1 MEQNTSTAHRLFF
14 LDWLRILAFALLVP
28 YHVGMYYVSW
38 DWHVKSAAA
47 STAIEPLMQLSSPWR
62 LSLLFFIAGAA
73 SQALLRK
80 NKGGI
85 GFVGQ
90 RSKQLLWPLLFGMFF
105 IVPPQAYYE
114 VVTKVAYA
122 GSYLDFMQRY
132 VQAYH
137 GFCRGT
143 DCLILPTWNH
153 LWFLPYLWVYSMLGW
168 ALARYAAA
176 PLDAVAALLTRC
188 PPRQLLMVPALPLIA
203 ARMLVASFP
212 TTHNLTWDWY
222 NHAQSLSIFLIGL
235 LFARSSALWGLLS
248 RLRWPALGLALIAWV
263 LIQSY
268 NRAFADVDPPT
279 ALRYAQRVLYGAMQW
294 WAIAAACGFAR
305 QHLNV
310 DSAARRALTPAVFCV
325 YILHQTVIVLL
336 TRLLL
341 PLQMPPLV
349 EGLTLIAL
357 TFAICGAAYLLARH
371 VPGLRLFLGIN
382 KPSSKTPQSRQFNPG
397 LNR

>member
-153 LWFLPYLWVYSMLGW
+153 LWFLPYLWVYSMLGY
-168 ALARYAAA
+168 LLVRHAAA
-176 PLDAVAALLTRC
+176 PLDWLAERLGRCKPWHLL
-188 PPRQLLMVPALPLIA
+188 LIPALPL
-203 ARMLVASFP
+203 LASRLLADHFP
-212 TTHNLTWDWY
+212 GTNNLLWDWY
-222 NHAQSLSIFLIGL
+222 NHAQYFSAFLLGL
-235 LFARSSALWGLLS
+235 LFSRSGEALWDGM
-248 RLRWPALGLALIAWV
+248 RRVRWPALLLSLLGWAWLAGVFRAYEAGVPHWV
-263 LIQSY
+263 FLL
-268 NRAFADVDPPT
+268 AFG
-279 ALRYAQRVLYGAMQW
+279 ALKW
-294 WAIAAACGFAR
+294 WAIVAACGFAR

-371 VPGLRLFLGIN
+371 VPGLRLLLGIN
-382 KPSSKTPQSRQFNPG
+382 KLSSKTPQSRQFNPG
-397 LNR
+397 MNR